1 MLYQDSSHKIQSGRE
16 NLTKLDGKE
25 VYGREGYILKH
36 NVVGTVKVKVQVKV
50 KFSLCRPWRYE
61 DSVSIAARFL
71 KLGTRKKRVVR
82 FTPRPL
88 YSQKKSPSP
97 YWIRRCVSGP
107 SSDPPRLRKYR
118 DVGDDREDRPNRNC
132 RKQSLLLKTN
142 NFMFTRAH
150 THTHT
155 HTHLYHARCLVIS
168 EVMSWITLSPQTPV
182 IQLATW
188 HPFCNTIPAHLQT
201 RMLSGEPHARIS

>member
-155 HTHLYHARCLVIS
+155 LISCSLPCYFRSDVVDNAFATNASYSVGHLTSILQYDTR
-168 EVMSWITLSPQTPV
+168 TP
-182 IQLATW
+182 A
-188 HPFCNTIPAHLQT
+188 NTNAKRRAPCQN
-201 RMLSGEPHARIS
+201 